1 MKIQKKTAGYFG
13 EEIID
18 EYTLTNSKGL
28 SLSVLTYGAMI
39 KSIRMPNREGV
50 IEEITVN
57 IESLDDII
65 QDRPFHGTVI
75 GPVAGRIANGSYF
88 DGQKEIQLDQNEQDY
103 TLHGG
108 FNGLDN
114 QNWSA
119 ESFEKEAEGQV
130 ILRTCHQA
138 GESGFPGNIEV
149 TVIYTL
155 NEQNEVKIEYKAQT
169 DQKTLFNPTNHV
181 YFNLSG
187 TKEESV
193 AQHELFV
200 NSDYYAV
207 LDEKNIPTG
216 ELRPVN
222 QTDFD
227 FNQMKQVETI
237 LASNEPEI
245 VLRNGL
251 DHPFIVKQTP
261 NQVQAKL
268 YHPKTGRLLEMR
280 TDAEA
285 VIIYTHNHHQLT
297 DTEEINPH
305 SGIALETSSLPN
317 AVNQPEFSSIWLEE
331 GEEFQSQTT
340 FTFTTN

>member
-1 MKIQKKTAGYFG
+1 MKIQKENAGYFG
-13 EEIID
+13 EEIIE
-18 EYTLTNSKGL
+18 EYILTNSNGL

-39 KSIRMPNREGV
+39 KSIKMPNREGI
-50 IEEITVN
+50 IEEVTVN

-65 QDRPFHGTVI
+65 KDRPFHGTVI

-108 FNGLDN
+108 FHGLDN
-114 QNWSA
+114 TNWSA
-119 ESFEKEAEGQV
+119 ESFEEKEEGQI
-130 ILRTCHQA
+130 ILHTCHKE
-138 GESGFPGNIEV
+138 GLSGFPGNIEV
-149 TVIYTL
+149 TVTYTL

-187 TKEESV
+187 NKEESV
-193 AQHELFV
+193 AQHQLFV
-200 NSDYYAV
+200 DSDFYAV
-207 LDEKNIPTG
+207 LDEKNLPTG

-227 FNQMKQVETI
+227 FNQMKKVEAI
-237 LASNEPEI
+237 LTSNEPEI

-251 DHPFIVKQTP
+251 DHPFLLNQTQ
-261 NQVQAKL
+261 NQVKVKL
-268 YHPKTGRLLEMR
+268 YHQKTGRLLEMR
-280 TDAEA
+280 TDAEE
-285 VIIYTHNHHQLT
+285 VVIYTHNHHYQT
-297 DTEEINPH
+297 EDEEIKPH

-317 AVNQPEFSSIWLEE
+317 AVNEPEFNSIWLKE
-331 GEEFQSQTT
+331 GQEFRSETIFK
-340 FTFTTN
+340 FTVN